1 VESFTSAVGR
11 NTGTLETQMEKAI
24 LLRPGEAAA
33 LLSISKSKLYEL
45 IQSGEVPHTRV
56 GNMLRIPRSVIE
68 RFAAQALRDNETD
81 ERGPQ

>member
-1 VESFTSAVGR
+1 
-11 NTGTLETQMEKAI
+11 MEKAV
-24 LLRPGEAAA
+24 LLRPSEAAA

-56 GNMLRIPRSVIE
+56 GGMLRIPRSVIE
-68 RFAAQALRDNETD
+68 RFVARALRDNEAD